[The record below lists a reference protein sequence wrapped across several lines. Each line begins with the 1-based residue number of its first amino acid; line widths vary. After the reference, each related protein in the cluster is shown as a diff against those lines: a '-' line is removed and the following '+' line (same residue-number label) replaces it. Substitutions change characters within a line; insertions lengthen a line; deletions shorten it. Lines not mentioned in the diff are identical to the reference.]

1 MSYTELKRIL
11 RSTQALERFNKLYGI
26 RDVGYTYQM
35 SRYTQIVKLHE
46 DVFNNEA
53 GLCVV
58 SSPGRCEVVGN
69 HTDHNQG
76 IVLAAAINL
85 DALACVA
92 MRDDNIVR
100 LNSEGY
106 GMVEVNLDHLV
117 PDPAEEGTT
126 AALIRGVAAGMQKHG
141 FKIGGFDAAV
151 TSDVLSGSGMS
162 SSAAFEVLICA
173 ILDQL
178 YNGFTMDS
186 TLRAQISQY
195 AENVFFMKPSG
206 LMDQMACSTG
216 GLVGIDFKNPEPEVT
231 PIHYAFAD
239 KGYALVVINTGGSH
253 DDLTADYAAIPN
265 EMLAVASYFG
275 EQSLRR
281 VRKEQILQEMHTLR
295 ENAGDRAVL
304 RALHYY
310 AENDRSL
317 HAMKALV
324 EDDVEAFLQV
334 IRQSGISS
342 WTLLQ
347 NVSLLSAENQPLAIS
362 LALADTLLAGKGV
375 SRIHGGGFAG
385 TTLHFVPLDMV
396 DTFTSEMNKVFGDNA
411 SHVVDVRDEGAF
423 VVFS

>member
-1 MSYTELKRIL
+1 MNYTELKRVL
-11 RSTQALERFNKLYGI
+11 KSTEAMERFRKLYGI

-35 SRYTQIVKLHE
+35 SRYTHLAKLHE
-46 DVFNNEA
+46 EVFNNENS
-53 GLCVV
+53 LCVV
-58 SSPGRCEVVGN
+58 SSPGRSEIVGN

-85 DALACVA
+85 DAVACVA
-92 MRDDNIVR
+92 KRDDDQVR
-100 LNSEGY
+100 LLSEGY
-106 GMVEVNLDHLV
+106 GMVEVHLGDLT
-117 PDPAEEGTT
+117 PKPQEEGTT

-141 FKIGGFDAAV
+141 FKIGGFDATV
-151 TSDVLSGSGMS
+151 SSDVLSGSGMS

-178 YNGFTMDS
+178 YNGFVMDS
-186 TLRAQISQY
+186 TLRAQICQY

-216 GLVGIDFKNPEPEVT
+216 GLVGIDFKNPQPEVT

-239 KGYALVVINTGGSH
+239 KGYALVVMNTGGSH

-265 EMLAVASYFG
+265 EMLAVASFFG
-275 EQSLRR
+275 EKSLRK
-281 VRKEQILQEMHTLR
+281 VRKEQVMQEIHALR
-295 ENAGDRAVL
+295 EKVGDRAVL

-310 AENDRSL
+310 AENERSI
-317 HAMKALV
+317 HAMKALIA
-324 EDDVEAFLQV
+324 DDVDAFLQV

-347 NVSLLSAENQPLAIS
+347 NVSLLSAESQPLAVS
-362 LALADTLLAGKGV
+362 LALADTLLAGKGA

-396 DTFTSEMNKVFGDNA
+396 DFFTSEMNKVFGEHA